1 MKTNILKYTLAIAG
15 ILSFSSCAKDFLE
28 QKNTYQISQDNFFD
42 NDEAVSQA
50 VMPLYSYVWYDFN
63 DKFYYGM
70 GDGRANN
77 ITAQY
82 SDYLYPYTN
91 FTETG
96 LSIGLTEAW
105 GSLYSVVAQ
114 ANNTIIN
121 IANHSSANVSETA
134 KLQGIAEA
142 RFMRGL
148 AYWYISS
155 LWGCAV
161 IYNDTQSLVNN
172 YVVSPNPGIDGIEY
186 AIRDMEY
193 AAVHL
198 PAASPATGR
207 INKYAAYAML
217 SRFYLSMAGLTTSGR
232 YDGTNVATDKNRGT
246 RNEYYLDAAKKAAAL
261 VIEQGPYQLADTY
274 AELFAAFTFNNN
286 SESIFQLQ
294 FQAGA
299 EGGLAQS
306 MTRFLAWSTQVNQGN
321 SWGGSTFCSYDL
333 WEEFKEY
340 EDPTLGTKIDDAI
353 RRHNCVAS
361 YGETY
366 PELSANPEKPYIY
379 GETESPGDQGAN
391 IKKYVIGTNAVNG
404 FAMNNN
410 SGINT
415 YMMRLAEVYL
425 NYAEAVLG
433 NNATTTDA
441 TALKYINELR
451 TRAGVPT
458 KNSLTFEDIR
468 HEFRLETAFEGLY
481 WYFLVRRGYYQQ
493 QEMVN
498 YVNNQYRNASYF
510 NLKKVGDTFINMEAF
525 GKGQV
530 YVNGHALG
538 RFWQIGP
545 QQTLYLPGCW
555 LKKGKNEV
563 IVLDVVGPKG
573 EAGKPGSTVAPT
585 AFCQDHP
592 ELDKLNLE
600 KSNKHNEPGHRMDL
614 NSETPVLK
622 GEFKAGN
629 GWQTIKLDKPVTGRY
644 FAIQAESSQSGDSQ
658 IAIAEVY
665 LQDAQGNRI
674 DRNNWVAYYADSEK
688 GNSTLDKMFD
698 LQESTYWQT
707 EKGANFPHLG
717 IVDMGK
723 EVTISAFEYLPRA
736 EQGAPGSVKG
746 FKLYV
751 RK

>member
-50 VMPLYSYVWYDFN
+50 VMTLYSYVWYDFN

-82 SDYLYPYTN
+82 SGYVYPYTN

-96 LSIGLTEAW
+96 LSTGLTEAW
-105 GSLYSVVAQ
+105 GALYSVVAQ
-114 ANNTIIN
+114 ANNTINN
-121 IANHSSANVSETA
+121 IANNSTANVSETA
-134 KLQGIAEA
+134 KIQGIAEA

-161 IYNDTQSLVNN
+161 IYNNTQDLVNN
-172 YVVSPNPGIDGIEY
+172 YVVSPNPVADGIEF

-198 PAASPATGR
+198 PSASPATGR
-207 INKYAAYAML
+207 VNKYAAYAML

-232 YDGTNVATDKNRGT
+232 YDGSNVATDANRGT
-246 RNEYYLDAAKKAAAL
+246 RNEYYLDAAKKAAAV
-261 VIEQGPYQLADTY
+261 VIEEGPYKLADTY
-274 AELFAAFTFNNN
+274 AELFAASTFNNN

-321 SWGGSTFCSYDL
+321 SWGGSTYCSYDL

-340 EDPTLGTKIDDAI
+340 EDQTLGTKVDDAI
-353 RRHNCVAS
+353 RRHNCIAS
-361 YGETY
+361 YGESY
-366 PELSANPEKPYIY
+366 PELSANPEKPYVY
-379 GETESPGDQGAN
+379 GETENAGSQGAN

-404 FAMNNN
+404 FAVNNN

-425 NYAEAVLG
+425 NYAEATLG
-433 NNATTTDA
+433 NNGKTTDA
-441 TALKYINELR
+441 TALKYFNALR
-451 TRAGVPT
+451 TRAGVAT

-468 HEFRLETAFEGLY
+468 HEFRVETAFEGLY
-481 WYFLVRRGYYQQ
+481 WYFIVRRGYYQQ

-498 YVNNQYRNASYF
+498 YVNHQHRNASYYKSATHEYVLSEDYAEPGPSVATATAK
-510 NLKKVGDTFINMEAF
+510 NLTLPIADTD
-525 GKGQV
+525 
-530 YVNGHALG
+530 
-538 RFWQIGP
+538 
-545 QQTLYLPGCW
+545 QTKNPL
-555 LKKGKNEV
+555 LKPDASGN
-563 IVLDVVGPKG
+563 I
-573 EAGKPGSTVAPT
+573 ATVAYQ
-585 AFCQDHP
+585 FGDREVQDT
-592 ELDKLNLE
+592 
-600 KSNKHNEPGHRMDL
+600 DL
-614 NSETPVLK
+614 
-622 GEFKAGN
+622 FK
-629 GWQTIKLDKPVTGRY
+629 
-644 FAIQAESSQSGDSQ
+644 
-658 IAIAEVY
+658 
-665 LQDAQGNRI
+665 
-674 DRNNWVAYYADSEK
+674 
-688 GNSTLDKMFD
+688 
-698 LQESTYWQT
+698 
-707 EKGANFPHLG
+707 
-717 IVDMGK
+717 
-723 EVTISAFEYLPRA
+723 
-736 EQGAPGSVKG
+736 
-746 FKLYV
+746 
-751 RK
+751 

>member
-82 SDYLYPYTN
+82 SDYVYPYTN

-96 LSIGLTEAW
+96 LSTGLTEAW
-105 GSLYSVVAQ
+105 GALYSVVAQ
-114 ANNTIIN
+114 ANNTINN
-121 IANHSSANVSETA
+121 IANNSTANVSETA
-134 KLQGIAEA
+134 KIQGIAEA

-161 IYNDTQSLVNN
+161 IYNNTQDLVNN
-172 YVVSPNPGIDGIEY
+172 YVVSPNPVADGIEF

-198 PAASPATGR
+198 PSASPATGR
-207 INKYAAYAML
+207 VNKYAAYAML

-232 YDGTNVATDKNRGT
+232 YDGSYVATDANRGT
-246 RNEYYLDAAKKAAAL
+246 RNEYYLDAAKKAAAV
-261 VIEQGPYQLADTY
+261 VIEEGPYKLTDTY
-274 AELFAAFTFNNN
+274 AELFAASTFNNN
-286 SESIFQLQ
+286 SESVFQLQ

-321 SWGGSTFCSYDL
+321 SWGGSTYCSYDL

-340 EDPTLGTKIDDAI
+340 EDQTLGTKVDDAI
-353 RRHNCVAS
+353 RRHNCIAS
-361 YGETY
+361 YGESY
-366 PELSANPEKPYIY
+366 PELSANPEKPYVY
-379 GETESPGDQGAN
+379 GETENAGSQGAN

-404 FAMNNN
+404 FAVNNN

-425 NYAEAVLG
+425 NYAEATLG
-433 NNATTTDA
+433 NNGKTTDA
-441 TALKYINELR
+441 TALKYFNALR
-451 TRAGVPT
+451 TRAGVAT

-468 HEFRLETAFEGLY
+468 HEFRVETAFEGLY
-481 WYFLVRRGYYQQ
+481 WYFIVRRGYYQQ

-498 YVNNQYRNASYF
+498 YVNHQHRNASYYKSATHEYVLSEDYAEPGPSVATATAK
-510 NLKKVGDTFINMEAF
+510 NLTLPIADTD
-525 GKGQV
+525 
-530 YVNGHALG
+530 
-538 RFWQIGP
+538 
-545 QQTLYLPGCW
+545 QTKNPL
-555 LKKGKNEV
+555 LKPDASGN
-563 IVLDVVGPKG
+563 I
-573 EAGKPGSTVAPT
+573 ATVAYQ
-585 AFCQDHP
+585 FGDREVQDT
-592 ELDKLNLE
+592 
-600 KSNKHNEPGHRMDL
+600 DL
-614 NSETPVLK
+614 
-622 GEFKAGN
+622 FK
-629 GWQTIKLDKPVTGRY
+629 
-644 FAIQAESSQSGDSQ
+644 
-658 IAIAEVY
+658 
-665 LQDAQGNRI
+665 
-674 DRNNWVAYYADSEK
+674 
-688 GNSTLDKMFD
+688 
-698 LQESTYWQT
+698 
-707 EKGANFPHLG
+707 
-717 IVDMGK
+717 
-723 EVTISAFEYLPRA
+723 
-736 EQGAPGSVKG
+736 
-746 FKLYV
+746 
-751 RK
+751 

>member
-82 SDYLYPYTN
+82 SDYVYPYTN

-96 LSIGLTEAW
+96 LSTGLTEAW
-105 GSLYSVVAQ
+105 GALYSVVAQ
-114 ANNTIIN
+114 ANNTINN
-121 IANHSSANVSETA
+121 IANNSTANVSETA
-134 KLQGIAEA
+134 KIQGIAEA

-161 IYNDTQSLVNN
+161 IYNNTQDLVNN
-172 YVVSPNPGIDGIEY
+172 YVVSPNPVADGIEF

-198 PAASPATGR
+198 PSASPATGR
-207 INKYAAYAML
+207 VNKYAAYAML

-232 YDGTNVATDKNRGT
+232 YDGSNVATDDNRGT
-246 RNEYYLDAAKKAAAL
+246 RNEYYLDAAKKAAAV
-261 VIEQGPYQLADTY
+261 VIEEGPYKLADSY
-274 AELFAAFTFNNN
+274 AELFAASTFNNN

-321 SWGGSTFCSYDL
+321 SWGGSTYCSYDL

-340 EDPTLGTKIDDAI
+340 EDQTLGTKVDDAI
-353 RRHNCVAS
+353 RRHNCIAS
-361 YGETY
+361 YGESY
-366 PELSANPEKPYIY
+366 PELSANPEKPYVY
-379 GETESPGDQGAN
+379 GETENAGSQGAN

-404 FAMNNN
+404 FAVNNN

-425 NYAEAVLG
+425 NYAEATLG
-433 NNATTTDA
+433 NNGKTTDA
-441 TALKYINELR
+441 TALKYFNALR
-451 TRAGVPT
+451 TRAGVAT

-468 HEFRLETAFEGLY
+468 HEFRVETAFEGLY
-481 WYFLVRRGYYQQ
+481 WYFIVRRGYYQQ

-498 YVNNQYRNASYF
+498 YVNHQHRNASYYKSATHEYVLSEDYAEPGPSVATATAK
-510 NLKKVGDTFINMEAF
+510 NLTLPIADTD
-525 GKGQV
+525 
-530 YVNGHALG
+530 
-538 RFWQIGP
+538 
-545 QQTLYLPGCW
+545 QTKNPL
-555 LKKGKNEV
+555 LKPDASGN
-563 IVLDVVGPKG
+563 I
-573 EAGKPGSTVAPT
+573 ATVAYQ
-585 AFCQDHP
+585 FGDREVQDT
-592 ELDKLNLE
+592 
-600 KSNKHNEPGHRMDL
+600 DL
-614 NSETPVLK
+614 
-622 GEFKAGN
+622 FK
-629 GWQTIKLDKPVTGRY
+629 
-644 FAIQAESSQSGDSQ
+644 
-658 IAIAEVY
+658 
-665 LQDAQGNRI
+665 
-674 DRNNWVAYYADSEK
+674 
-688 GNSTLDKMFD
+688 
-698 LQESTYWQT
+698 
-707 EKGANFPHLG
+707 
-717 IVDMGK
+717 
-723 EVTISAFEYLPRA
+723 
-736 EQGAPGSVKG
+736 
-746 FKLYV
+746 
-751 RK
+751 

>member
-1 MKTNILKYTLAIAG
+1 MKTNILKYTLALAG
-15 ILSFSSCAKDFLE
+15 MLSFTGCANDFLE
-28 QKNTYQISQDNFFD
+28 QKNTYQISQVNFFD

-82 SDYLYPYTN
+82 SEYIYPYTN

-96 LSIGLTEAW
+96 LSSGLTEAW
-105 GSLYSVVAQ
+105 GALYSVVAQ
-114 ANNTIIN
+114 ANNTINN
-121 IANHSSANVSETA
+121 IANNSTANVSETA
-134 KLQGIAEA
+134 KIQGIAEA

-161 IYNDTQSLVNN
+161 IYNNTQDLVNN
-172 YVVSPNPGIDGIEY
+172 YVVSPSPVADGIEF

-198 PAASPATGR
+198 PSASPATGR
-207 INKYAAYAML
+207 VNKYAAYAML

-232 YDGTNVATDKNRGT
+232 YDGTNAATDKNRGT
-246 RNEYYLDAAKKAAAL
+246 RNEYYLDAAKKAAAI

-274 AELFAAFTFNNN
+274 AELFAASTFNNN

-340 EDPTLGTKIDDAI
+340 EDPTLGTKVDDAI

-379 GETESPGDQGAN
+379 GETEKPGEQGAN

-441 TALKYINELR
+441 TALKYFNELR

-458 KNSLTFEDIR
+458 KNSLSFEDIR

-481 WYFLVRRGYYQQ
+481 WYFIVRRGYYQQ

-498 YVNNQYRNASYF
+498 YINNQYRNASYF
-510 NLKKVGDTFINMEAF
+510 KSSTHEYVLSEDYTAPGPSVATATAKNLTLPIADTDQTKNPLLKPD
-525 GKGQV
+525 G
-530 YVNGHALG
+530 NGNIA
-538 RFWQIGP
+538 
-545 QQTLYLPGCW
+545 
-555 LKKGKNEV
+555 
-563 IVLDVVGPKG
+563 
-573 EAGKPGSTVAPT
+573 TVA
-585 AFCQDHP
+585 
-592 ELDKLNLE
+592 
-600 KSNKHNEPGHRMDL
+600 
-614 NSETPVLK
+614 
-622 GEFKAGN
+622 
-629 GWQTIKLDKPVTGRY
+629 
-644 FAIQAESSQSGDSQ
+644 
-658 IAIAEVY
+658 Y
-665 LQDAQGNRI
+665 LFGNREVE
-674 DRNNWVAYYADSEK
+674 D
-688 GNSTLDKMFD
+688 TD
-698 LQESTYWQT
+698 L
-707 EKGANFPHLG
+707 
-717 IVDMGK
+717 
-723 EVTISAFEYLPRA
+723 
-736 EQGAPGSVKG
+736 
-746 FKLYV
+746 FK
-751 RK
+751 

>member
-1 MKTNILKYTLAIAG
+1 MKTNILKYTLALAG
-15 ILSFSSCAKDFLE
+15 MLSFTSCANDFLE

-114 ANNTIIN
+114 ANNTINN
-121 IANHSSANVSETA
+121 IANHSSSNVSETA

-232 YDGTNVATDKNRGT
+232 YDGTNAATDKNRGT
-246 RNEYYLDAAKKAAAL
+246 RNEYYLDAAKKAAAI

-274 AELFAAFTFNNN
+274 AELFAASTFNNN

-340 EDPTLGTKIDDAI
+340 EDPTLGTKVDDAI

-379 GETESPGDQGAN
+379 GETESPGNQGAN

-441 TALKYINELR
+441 TALKYFNELR

-458 KNSLTFEDIR
+458 KNSLSFEDIR

-481 WYFLVRRGYYQQ
+481 WYFIVRRGYYQQ

-498 YVNNQYRNASYF
+498 YINNQYRNASYF
-510 NLKKVGDTFINMEAF
+510 KSSTHEYVLSEDYTAPGPSVATATAKNLTLPIADTD
-525 GKGQV
+525 
-530 YVNGHALG
+530 
-538 RFWQIGP
+538 
-545 QQTLYLPGCW
+545 QTKNPL
-555 LKKGKNEV
+555 LKP
-563 IVLDVVGPKG
+563 D
-573 EAGKPGSTVAPT
+573 
-585 AFCQDHP
+585 
-592 ELDKLNLE
+592 
-600 KSNKHNEPGHRMDL
+600 
-614 NSETPVLK
+614 
-622 GEFKAGN
+622 GN
-629 GWQTIKLDKPVTGRY
+629 GNIATVTY
-644 FAIQAESSQSGDSQ
+644 QF
-658 IAIAEVY
+658 
-665 LQDAQGNRI
+665 GNREVE
-674 DRNNWVAYYADSEK
+674 D
-688 GNSTLDKMFD
+688 TD
-698 LQESTYWQT
+698 L
-707 EKGANFPHLG
+707 
-717 IVDMGK
+717 
-723 EVTISAFEYLPRA
+723 
-736 EQGAPGSVKG
+736 
-746 FKLYV
+746 FK
-751 RK
+751 

>member
-82 SDYLYPYTN
+82 SEYIYPYTN

-96 LSIGLTEAW
+96 LSSGLTEAW
-105 GSLYSVVAQ
+105 GALYSVVAQ
-114 ANNTIIN
+114 ANNTINN
-121 IANHSSANVSETA
+121 IANNSTANVSETA
-134 KLQGIAEA
+134 KIQGIAEA

-161 IYNDTQSLVNN
+161 IYNNTQDLVNN
-172 YVVSPNPGIDGIEY
+172 YVVSPNPVVDGIEF

-198 PAASPATGR
+198 PSASPATGR
-207 INKYAAYAML
+207 VNKYAAYAML

-232 YDGTNVATDKNRGT
+232 YDGSNVATDANRGT
-246 RNEYYLDAAKKAAAL
+246 RNEYYLDAAKKAAAV
-261 VIEQGPYQLADTY
+261 VIEEGPYKLVDTY
-274 AELFAAFTFNNN
+274 AELFAASTFNNN
-286 SESIFQLQ
+286 SESVFQLQ

-321 SWGGSTFCSYDL
+321 SWGGSTYCSYDL

-340 EDPTLGTKIDDAI
+340 EDQTLGTKVDDAI
-353 RRHNCVAS
+353 RRHNCIAS
-361 YGETY
+361 YGESY
-366 PELSANPEKPYIY
+366 PELSANPEKPYVY
-379 GETESPGDQGAN
+379 GETENAGSQGAN

-404 FAMNNN
+404 FAVNNN

-425 NYAEAVLG
+425 NYAEATLG
-433 NNATTTDA
+433 NNGKTTDA
-441 TALKYINELR
+441 TALKYFNALR
-451 TRAGVPT
+451 TRAGVAT

-468 HEFRLETAFEGLY
+468 HEFRVETAFEGLY
-481 WYFLVRRGYYQQ
+481 WYFIVRRGYYQQ

-498 YVNNQYRNASYF
+498 YVNHQHRNANYYKSATHEYVLSEDYAEPGPSVATATAK
-510 NLKKVGDTFINMEAF
+510 NLTLPIADTD
-525 GKGQV
+525 
-530 YVNGHALG
+530 
-538 RFWQIGP
+538 
-545 QQTLYLPGCW
+545 QTKNPL
-555 LKKGKNEV
+555 LKPDASGN
-563 IVLDVVGPKG
+563 I
-573 EAGKPGSTVAPT
+573 ATVAYQ
-585 AFCQDHP
+585 FGDREVQDT
-592 ELDKLNLE
+592 
-600 KSNKHNEPGHRMDL
+600 DL
-614 NSETPVLK
+614 
-622 GEFKAGN
+622 FK
-629 GWQTIKLDKPVTGRY
+629 
-644 FAIQAESSQSGDSQ
+644 
-658 IAIAEVY
+658 
-665 LQDAQGNRI
+665 
-674 DRNNWVAYYADSEK
+674 
-688 GNSTLDKMFD
+688 
-698 LQESTYWQT
+698 
-707 EKGANFPHLG
+707 
-717 IVDMGK
+717 
-723 EVTISAFEYLPRA
+723 
-736 EQGAPGSVKG
+736 
-746 FKLYV
+746 
-751 RK
+751 

>member
-1 MKTNILKYTLAIAG
+1 MKTNILKYTLALAG
-15 ILSFSSCAKDFLE
+15 MLSFTGCANDFLE

-114 ANNTIIN
+114 ANNTINN
-121 IANHSSANVSETA
+121 IANHSSSNVSETA

-232 YDGTNVATDKNRGT
+232 YDGTNAATDKNRGT
-246 RNEYYLDAAKKAAAL
+246 RNEYYLDAAKKAAAI

-274 AELFAAFTFNNN
+274 AELFAASTFNNN

-340 EDPTLGTKIDDAI
+340 EDPTLGTKVDDAI

-379 GETESPGDQGAN
+379 GETESAGSQGAN

-441 TALKYINELR
+441 TALKYVNELR

-458 KNSLTFEDIR
+458 KNSLSFEDIR

-481 WYFLVRRGYYQQ
+481 WYFIVRRGYYQQ

-510 NLKKVGDTFINMEAF
+510 KSSTHEYVLSEDYTAPGPSVATATAKNLTLPIADTD
-525 GKGQV
+525 
-530 YVNGHALG
+530 
-538 RFWQIGP
+538 
-545 QQTLYLPGCW
+545 QTKNPL
-555 LKKGKNEV
+555 LKP
-563 IVLDVVGPKG
+563 D
-573 EAGKPGSTVAPT
+573 GSGNIATVA
-585 AFCQDHP
+585 
-592 ELDKLNLE
+592 
-600 KSNKHNEPGHRMDL
+600 
-614 NSETPVLK
+614 
-622 GEFKAGN
+622 
-629 GWQTIKLDKPVTGRY
+629 
-644 FAIQAESSQSGDSQ
+644 
-658 IAIAEVY
+658 Y
-665 LQDAQGNRI
+665 LFGNREVE
-674 DRNNWVAYYADSEK
+674 D
-688 GNSTLDKMFD
+688 TD
-698 LQESTYWQT
+698 L
-707 EKGANFPHLG
+707 
-717 IVDMGK
+717 
-723 EVTISAFEYLPRA
+723 
-736 EQGAPGSVKG
+736 
-746 FKLYV
+746 FK
-751 RK
+751 

>member
-1 MKTNILKYTLAIAG
+1 MKTNILKYTLAIVG

-82 SDYLYPYTN
+82 SGYVYPYTN

-96 LSIGLTEAW
+96 LSTGLTEAW
-105 GSLYSVVAQ
+105 GALYSVVAQ
-114 ANNTIIN
+114 ANNTINN
-121 IANHSSANVSETA
+121 IANNSTANVSETA
-134 KLQGIAEA
+134 KIQGIAEA

-161 IYNDTQSLVNN
+161 IYNNTQDLVNN
-172 YVVSPNPGIDGIEY
+172 YVVSPNPVADGIEF

-198 PAASPATGR
+198 PSASPATGR
-207 INKYAAYAML
+207 VNKYAAYAML

-232 YDGTNVATDKNRGT
+232 YDGSNVATDANRGT
-246 RNEYYLDAAKKAAAL
+246 RNEYYLDAAKKAAAV
-261 VIEQGPYQLADTY
+261 VIEEGPYKLADTY
-274 AELFAAFTFNNN
+274 AELFAASTFNNN

-321 SWGGSTFCSYDL
+321 SWGGSTYCSYDL

-340 EDPTLGTKIDDAI
+340 EDPTLGTKVDDAI
-353 RRHNCVAS
+353 RRHNCIAS
-361 YGETY
+361 YGESY
-366 PELSANPEKPYIY
+366 PELSANPEKPYVY
-379 GETESPGDQGAN
+379 GETENAGSQGAN

-404 FAMNNN
+404 FAVNNN

-425 NYAEAVLG
+425 NYAEATLG
-433 NNATTTDA
+433 NNGKTTDA
-441 TALKYINELR
+441 TALKYFNALR
-451 TRAGVPT
+451 TRAGVAT

-468 HEFRLETAFEGLY
+468 HEFRVETAFEGLY
-481 WYFLVRRGYYQQ
+481 WYFIVRRGYYQQ

-498 YVNNQYRNASYF
+498 YVNHQHRNASYYKSATHEYVLSEDYAEPGPSVATATAK
-510 NLKKVGDTFINMEAF
+510 NLTLPIADTDQTKNPLLKPD
-525 GKGQV
+525 G
-530 YVNGHALG
+530 NGN
-538 RFWQIGP
+538 I
-545 QQTLYLPGCW
+545 T
-555 LKKGKNEV
+555 
-563 IVLDVVGPKG
+563 
-573 EAGKPGSTVAPT
+573 TVAYQ
-585 AFCQDHP
+585 F
-592 ELDKLNLE
+592 
-600 KSNKHNEPGHRMDL
+600 
-614 NSETPVLK
+614 
-622 GEFKAGN
+622 
-629 GWQTIKLDKPVTGRY
+629 
-644 FAIQAESSQSGDSQ
+644 
-658 IAIAEVY
+658 
-665 LQDAQGNRI
+665 GNREVE
-674 DRNNWVAYYADSEK
+674 D
-688 GNSTLDKMFD
+688 TD
-698 LQESTYWQT
+698 L
-707 EKGANFPHLG
+707 
-717 IVDMGK
+717 
-723 EVTISAFEYLPRA
+723 
-736 EQGAPGSVKG
+736 
-746 FKLYV
+746 FK
-751 RK
+751 

>member
-82 SDYLYPYTN
+82 SEYIYPYTN

-96 LSIGLTEAW
+96 LSSGLTEAW
-105 GSLYSVVAQ
+105 GALYSVVAQ
-114 ANNTIIN
+114 ANNTINN
-121 IANHSSANVSETA
+121 IANNSTANVSETA
-134 KLQGIAEA
+134 KIQGIAEA

-161 IYNDTQSLVNN
+161 IYNNTQDLVNN
-172 YVVSPNPGIDGIEY
+172 YVVSPNPVADGIEF

-198 PAASPATGR
+198 PSASPATGR
-207 INKYAAYAML
+207 VNKYAAYAML

-232 YDGTNVATDKNRGT
+232 YDGSNVATDANRGT
-246 RNEYYLDAAKKAAAL
+246 RNEYYLDAAKKAAAV
-261 VIEQGPYQLADTY
+261 VIEEGPYKLADSY
-274 AELFAAFTFNNN
+274 AELFAASTFNNN
-286 SESIFQLQ
+286 SESVFQLQ

-321 SWGGSTFCSYDL
+321 SWGGSTYCSYDL

-340 EDPTLGTKIDDAI
+340 EDQTLGTKVDDAI
-353 RRHNCVAS
+353 RRHNCIAS
-361 YGETY
+361 YGESY
-366 PELSANPEKPYIY
+366 PELSANPEKPYVY
-379 GETESPGDQGAN
+379 GETENAGSQGAN

-404 FAMNNN
+404 FAVNNN

-425 NYAEAVLG
+425 NYAEATLG
-433 NNATTTDA
+433 NNGKTTDA
-441 TALKYINELR
+441 TALKYFNALR
-451 TRAGVPT
+451 TRAGVAT

-468 HEFRLETAFEGLY
+468 HEFRVETAFEGLY
-481 WYFLVRRGYYQQ
+481 WYFIVRRGYYQQ

-498 YVNNQYRNASYF
+498 YVNHQHRNASYYKSATHEYVLSEDYAEPGPSVATATAK
-510 NLKKVGDTFINMEAF
+510 NLTLPIADTD
-525 GKGQV
+525 
-530 YVNGHALG
+530 
-538 RFWQIGP
+538 
-545 QQTLYLPGCW
+545 QTKNPL
-555 LKKGKNEV
+555 LKPDASGN
-563 IVLDVVGPKG
+563 I
-573 EAGKPGSTVAPT
+573 ATVAYQ
-585 AFCQDHP
+585 FGDREVQDT
-592 ELDKLNLE
+592 
-600 KSNKHNEPGHRMDL
+600 DL
-614 NSETPVLK
+614 
-622 GEFKAGN
+622 FK
-629 GWQTIKLDKPVTGRY
+629 
-644 FAIQAESSQSGDSQ
+644 
-658 IAIAEVY
+658 
-665 LQDAQGNRI
+665 
-674 DRNNWVAYYADSEK
+674 
-688 GNSTLDKMFD
+688 
-698 LQESTYWQT
+698 
-707 EKGANFPHLG
+707 
-717 IVDMGK
+717 
-723 EVTISAFEYLPRA
+723 
-736 EQGAPGSVKG
+736 
-746 FKLYV
+746 
-751 RK
+751 

>member
-1 MKTNILKYTLAIAG
+1 M
-15 ILSFSSCAKDFLE
+15 LSFTGCANDFLE
-28 QKNTYQISQDNFFD
+28 QKNTYQISQVNFFD

-82 SDYLYPYTN
+82 SEYIYPYTN

-96 LSIGLTEAW
+96 LSSGLTEAW
-105 GSLYSVVAQ
+105 GALYSVVAQ
-114 ANNTIIN
+114 ANNTINN
-121 IANHSSANVSETA
+121 IANNSTANVSETA
-134 KLQGIAEA
+134 KIQGIAEA

-161 IYNDTQSLVNN
+161 IYNNTQDLVNN
-172 YVVSPNPGIDGIEY
+172 YVVSPSPVADGIEF

-198 PAASPATGR
+198 PSASPATGR
-207 INKYAAYAML
+207 VNKYAAYAML

-232 YDGTNVATDKNRGT
+232 YDGSNVATDANRGT
-246 RNEYYLDAAKKAAAL
+246 RNEYYLDAAKKAAAV
-261 VIEQGPYQLADTY
+261 VIEKGPYKLADTY
-274 AELFAAFTFNNN
+274 AELFAASTFNNN

-299 EGGLAQS
+299 EDGLAQS

-321 SWGGSTFCSYDL
+321 SWGGSTYCSYDL

-340 EDPTLGTKIDDAI
+340 EDPTLGTKVDDAI
-353 RRHNCVAS
+353 RRHNCIAS

-379 GETESPGDQGAN
+379 GETESPGNQGAN

-441 TALKYINELR
+441 TALKYFNELR

-458 KNSLTFEDIR
+458 KNSLSFEDIR

-481 WYFLVRRGYYQQ
+481 WYFIVRRGYYQQ

-498 YVNNQYRNASYF
+498 YINNQYRNASYF
-510 NLKKVGDTFINMEAF
+510 KSSTHEYVLSDDYTAPGPSVATATAKNLTLPIADTDQTKNPLLKPD
-525 GKGQV
+525 G
-530 YVNGHALG
+530 NGNIA
-538 RFWQIGP
+538 
-545 QQTLYLPGCW
+545 
-555 LKKGKNEV
+555 
-563 IVLDVVGPKG
+563 
-573 EAGKPGSTVAPT
+573 TVA
-585 AFCQDHP
+585 
-592 ELDKLNLE
+592 
-600 KSNKHNEPGHRMDL
+600 
-614 NSETPVLK
+614 
-622 GEFKAGN
+622 
-629 GWQTIKLDKPVTGRY
+629 
-644 FAIQAESSQSGDSQ
+644 
-658 IAIAEVY
+658 Y
-665 LQDAQGNRI
+665 LFGNREVE
-674 DRNNWVAYYADSEK
+674 D
-688 GNSTLDKMFD
+688 TD
-698 LQESTYWQT
+698 L
-707 EKGANFPHLG
+707 
-717 IVDMGK
+717 
-723 EVTISAFEYLPRA
+723 
-736 EQGAPGSVKG
+736 
-746 FKLYV
+746 FK
-751 RK
+751 